1 MSRRAV
7 AINSFVNVQVR
18 VLSAQAQAQLA
29 ALGNRVGALEG
40 NFSKSRRAASM
51 FGMTLDGMRLDSF
64 GSRIQWIGR
73 QLEYNFTL
81 PILAAAAASFKLA
94 LDNEAAFTR
103 VEKVYGDAARGAEF
117 YAKEL
122 DALERSFV
130 ALSNVYGI
138 NQKETIEIAAAWAA
152 AGSSGLALAKSVDL
166 TMKTMILGE
175 MQATEATEA
184 LIAIQAQY
192 GLSTAELTKTISVL
206 NMVENQTGISLKGL
220 VQGFA
225 RAAGVA
231 RSSGVDIRHLA
242 AMMAALVP
250 ATGGA
255 AQAGNALKTIFSRLQ
270 SPTKETVEVL
280 GLMGIEF
287 GSLQWKSASVTEQL
301 QILGQKFDQ
310 LSDKQKGVVSSV
322 VASRWQI
329 NKFEV
334 LMRELTSTNG
344 YYARALEAT
353 SDQTRV
359 YAQMQRELNTV
370 LSSNPRRLQIL
381 WTILQNAAAD
391 IIQPLIP
398 LLLYLATAVAKVVTW
413 FSNLNPAVQK
423 VVIGL
428 LLFLALIGPLVRIG
442 GALVLMVASLG
453 HIWALLVAPIFA
465 AAGALLGFLKIPV
478 VAALAAIGAAVRT
491 SVLFTFATLPGLIA
505 RATVGI
511 QTALLVGARYAGITW
526 RAGFGVITTI
536 TYGILFALPVI
547 FRRAMFL
554 IQGAV
559 LAGAKAVGIAWR
571 AGLVAIFAVQ
581 KAWGLLML
589 VNFRKIFATMAALT
603 AAGLLNLKKLFVGFI
618 PALRAF
624 SLAMLTAMTGP
635 WGIAIGIVVTLLV
648 AFWDEVKAIWS
659 AMVRGTIQAFNA
671 LPEGIK
677 NAMLAVVRVVRAAVM
692 AVYRLFSYLNPWA
705 RHSPS
710 LVENVTTGVA
720 EIKKQYSS
728 LGAIT
733 SIFAKAGLNLESFA
747 QAVAKLQRAA
757 EIQELKL
764 LREDLESIAPNL
776 IPEFNKLVAVLQP
789 LRNLL
794 ADIKVQV
801 DAQQAVVDK
810 WKTKLDAANAAL
822 DEQQRILDTLEAKA
836 TFYADQLDAAQ
847 AQLDKFVNA
856 PIEGMK
862 EMADAIFENQMQQ
875 KALRLE
881 MLRMEEAVGPLDEL
895 KSRVDTLNGAMELLK
910 GEQTA
915 LRNAGAGGE
924 ILSQYDAQITL
935 LEEQKQAI
943 DEQIAPLQNLADQ
956 IDELGRQAEILDLEN
971 SLRFD
976 PLKRQVDDL
985 VNSMEELPFDQIL
998 AGVIENKA
1006 EVDRLTEAYN
1016 NAQTAVDRQK
1026 AVVEAL
1032 TAQRDLLQASYD
1044 AEEARLRNLQDEY
1057 SRVEDKIREVE
1068 SALQDVGSAAKA
1080 LDQAA
1085 GGGRGMS
1092 PGAENFLASAGG
1104 NFPDVGGLGAL
1115 GREGGLAD
1123 QASMIDDFTKEMAQQ
1138 TKDMFGLFNFLDPIK
1153 KAWNKATGWLKENVG
1168 PIFMEI
1174 GKSIGGALG
1183 EMDNPFDTFKSWG
1196 DTLSSVGNTVKKAWD
1211 MIWELIGPEVMDI
1224 LKEAWGG
1231 LQDAFKD
1238 IQPEIAKFRDLVGP
1252 LGEAIGNVFN
1262 FIKPGIMI
1270 VIGLILMVVKALLG
1284 AISGGIGPFVRGIG
1298 DLVAGV
1304 IKIIRGIL
1312 EFIIGVFT
1320 GDWEM
1325 AWTGIKDFFSGIWQ
1339 AIAGVAKNAV
1349 NMIWGI
1355 IKGFVMGIVD
1365 FFKWLWDELVGHSIV
1380 PDIVNG
1386 IISWFRKMGDMA
1398 KGIWTAFGNMI
1409 KTVFNTL
1416 VQPVINAFKA
1426 GWENVKN
1433 GFKVV
1438 VDFIKN
1444 QWDQM
1449 VAKFKSAWALING
1462 IISNIKTG
1470 FNTISSTFSSVV
1482 SSVGNLVSRL
1492 VGYFSGLRD
1501 RFSFSGLF
1509 NGIVSAFR
1517 SAINQ
1522 VIGMWNSLSFSAGPF
1537 SVGTP
1542 NIPYMARGGMIAS
1555 QAMAVVGEGRKGYP
1569 EYVIP
1574 TDPIY
1579 RRRALALFADLG
1591 RSLGVQ
1597 SVLEQATVR
1606 NALVGMTALR
1616 NSNDRIAFY
1625 ASGGVLGGTIRRRG
1639 GNGSAILV
1647 APTSNNT
1654 YHFHGN
1660 LEFPNIKSGL
1670 DAEEFLSNLEALM
1683 NEA

>member
-1 MSRRAV
+1 M
-7 AINSFVNVQVR
+7 QVR

-29 ALGNRVGALEG
+29 ALGGRVGALEG
-40 NFSKSRRAASM
+40 DFSKSRRSASM

-64 GSRIQWIGR
+64 GSRIQWVGR

-103 VEKVYGDAARGAEF
+103 VEKVYGDAAHGAEF
-117 YAKEL
+117 YRNEL
-122 DALERSFV
+122 DALQRSFV
-130 ALSNVYGI
+130 ALSNTYGI
-138 NQKETIEIAAAWAA
+138 NQRETIEIAAAWAA
-152 AGSSGLALAKSVDL
+152 AGSSGIALAKSVDL

-175 MQATEATEA
+175 MQAAEATEA

-192 GLSTAELTKTISVL
+192 SLSTAELTKTISIL

-280 GLMGIEF
+280 SLMGIEF

-301 QILGQKFDQ
+301 QILGEKFDQ

-353 SDQTRV
+353 ADQTKV

-423 VVIGL
+423 VVIVL

-453 HIWALLVAPIFA
+453 HIWGLLISPILGATAALW
-465 AAGALLGFLKIPV
+465 GFLKVPV
-478 VAALAAIGAAVRT
+478 VAGLTAIGSAVRT
-491 SVLFTFATLPGLIA
+491 SVLFVFAALPGVIA
-505 RATVGI
+505 RAMAGLQV
-511 QTALLVGARYAGITW
+511 ALLVGAKYAGIAW

-536 TYGILFALPVI
+536 TYGIMFGLPVI

-559 LAGAKAVGIAWR
+559 LAGAKAVGVAWR
-571 AGLVAIFAVQ
+571 AGLLALLAIQ
-581 KAWGLLML
+581 RAWGVVMA
-589 VNFRKIFATMAALT
+589 VNFKKIFTTMIALT
-603 AAGLLNLKKLFVGFI
+603 IAGFTNIRKLFVAFI
-618 PALRAF
+618 PTLRAF
-624 SLAMLTAMTGP
+624 GLAMLAALTGP
-635 WGIAIGIVVTLLV
+635 WGIAITGVVLLLI
-648 AFWDEVKAIWS
+648 AFWDELKAIWS
-659 AMVRGTIQAFNA
+659 ALVKGTIQAFNA
-671 LPEGIK
+671 LPEGIR

-692 AVYRLFSYLNPWA
+692 AVYQLFSYLNPWA
-705 RHSPS
+705 MHSPS
-710 LVENVTTGVA
+710 LVDNVTTGVA

-733 SIFAKAGLNLESFA
+733 AIFAKAGLNLDSFA
-747 QAVAKLQRAA
+747 KAVARLQRAA
-757 EIQELKL
+757 EIQELKA
-764 LREDLESIAPNL
+764 LREDLASIAPDL
-776 IPEFNKLVAVLQP
+776 IPEFNKLTAVLQP
-789 LRNLL
+789 LRDLL
-794 ADIKVQV
+794 ADIKVKV

-822 DEQQRILDTLEAKA
+822 DEQQRILDVLEGRASH
-836 TFYADQLDAAQ
+836 YADQLDAAQ

-862 EMADAIFENQMQQ
+862 EMEDAIFANQMQQ

-881 MLRMEEAVGPLDEL
+881 MLRMEEAVGPLDQL
-895 KSRVDTLNGAMELLK
+895 KSRVDQLNGAMELLK

-915 LRNAGAGGE
+915 LRNAGAGSE
-924 ILSQYDAQITL
+924 ILAEYDAQISM

-943 DEQIAPLQNLADQ
+943 DAQIAPLQSLSDQ
-956 IDELGRQAEILDLEN
+956 IQELGHQAEILDLEN
-971 SLRFD
+971 SLKFD
-976 PLKRQVDDL
+976 PLKKQVDDL
-985 VNSMEELPFDQIL
+985 VNSMEELPFEEIL
-998 AGVIENKA
+998 AGVTANKA

-1016 NAQTAVDRQK
+1016 QAQAAVDQQK
-1026 AVVEAL
+1026 AVVDAL
-1032 TAQRDLLQASYD
+1032 TAQRDALQASYD
-1044 AEEARLRNLQDEY
+1044 AESTRLQNLQDEY
-1057 SRVEDKIREVE
+1057 SRVEEKIRAVE

-1080 LDQAA
+1080 LDQ

-1123 QASMIDDFTKEMAQQ
+1123 QQKMIDDFTKEMADQ
-1138 TKDMFGLFNFLDPIK
+1138 TKNMFGLFDFMDPIK
-1153 KAWNKATGWLKENVG
+1153 KAWNSAWGWVKENIGPVVG
-1168 PIFMEI
+1168 EVRDAI
-1174 GKSIGGALG
+1174 GSAVGGIG
-1183 EMDNPFDTFKSWG
+1183 NPFEKLSSWG
-1196 DTLSSVGNTVKKAWD
+1196 DTFKEIGSTIKNAWD
-1211 MIWELIGPEVMDI
+1211 MIWELIGPEVMEI
-1224 LKEAWGG
+1224 LKQAWAG

-1252 LGEAIGNVFN
+1252 MGEAIGKIFTI
-1262 FIKPGIMI
+1262 IKPVLMV
-1270 VIGLILMVVKALLG
+1270 VIGLILMIVKALLSAIGG
-1284 AISGGIGPFVRGIG
+1284 AIGPFFRAIG
-1298 DLVAGV
+1298 DLIAGV
-1304 IKIIRGIL
+1304 IKIIRGII
-1312 EFIIGVFT
+1312 EFIVGVFT

-1325 AWTGIKDFFSGIWQ
+1325 AWTGIKDIFSGIWQ
-1339 AIAGVAKNAV
+1339 AIAGVVKNAV
-1349 NMIWGI
+1349 GMVWGLV
-1355 IKGFVMGIVD
+1355 KGFVMGIVD
-1365 FFKWLWDELVGHSIV
+1365 FFVWLWDELVGHSII

-1386 IISWFRKMGDMA
+1386 IIDWFKKMGDLA
-1398 KGIWTAFGNMI
+1398 KSIWNAFGNMI
-1409 KTVFNTL
+1409 KSVFNAII
-1416 VQPVINAFKA
+1416 QPVINAFKLGIQ
-1426 GWENVKN
+1426 GWQTI
-1433 GFKVV
+1433 FSTVV
-1438 VDFIKN
+1438 NAIKTGWN
-1444 QWDQM
+1444 TMID
-1449 VAKFKSAWALING
+1449 KFKSGQSLV
-1462 IISNIKTG
+1462 
-1470 FNTISSTFSSVV
+1470 SSAIAGVKSILSSLGSAFSGVV
-1482 SSVGNLVSRL
+1482 STIKGLVDKV
-1492 VGYFSGLRD
+1492 VGYFANLKN

-1509 NGIVSAFR
+1509 NGLVNAFKN
-1517 SAINQ
+1517 AINQ
-1522 VIGMWNSLSFSAGPF
+1522 IIGKWNSMSFGAGPF
-1537 SVGTP
+1537 SISTP
-1542 NIPYMARGGMIAS
+1542 NIPFMARGGMIAS
-1555 QAMAVVGEGRKGYP
+1555 QATAIVGEGRKGYP

-1574 TDPIY
+1574 TDPMY

-1591 RSLGVQ
+1591 KSLGVQ
-1597 SVLEQATVR
+1597 SVLEQGNILR
-1606 NALVGMTALR
+1606 ALTSMQGSQAG
-1616 NSNDRIAFY
+1616 DRIAFY
-1625 ASGGVLGGTIRRRG
+1625 ARGGVLGGTIRRRG
-1639 GNGSAILV
+1639 RANGAVLY
-1647 APTSNNT
+1647 APVSNAT

-1660 LEFPNIKSGL
+1660 LEFPNIKSGM
-1670 DAEEFLSNLEALM
+1670 DAEEFLNNLEALI